1 MVCVRA
7 GGIAERRGVA
17 GQKKQTVYGVT
28 YGASPLDSSH
38 QEEKKVKTDK
48 ADDGM
53 I

>member
-7 GGIAERRGVA
+7 RGIAERRGVA

-38 QEEKKVKTDK
+38 QEKKVKTDK
-48 ADDGM
+48 GDDGM